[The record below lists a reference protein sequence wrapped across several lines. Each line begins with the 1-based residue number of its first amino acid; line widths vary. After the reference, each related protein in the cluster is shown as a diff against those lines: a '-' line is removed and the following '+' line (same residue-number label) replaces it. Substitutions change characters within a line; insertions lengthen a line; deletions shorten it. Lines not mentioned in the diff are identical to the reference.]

1 MEIQCVDATPKE
13 RVDRQMQTEKPK
25 KNVALKQSRKRTVKH
40 RFGHDNV
47 VGYIFIS
54 PFILSFFLFT
64 IFPMAMSLYMSFTDY
79 DMLSTPSWIGLDNYI
94 HMFTSDDKFLQALKV
109 TFFYTFTAVPGRLIF
124 ALIVAMLLVKVVRL
138 AGVYR
143 SALYIPSVIGGSVA
157 VSVMWRQLFGND
169 GAINSFLQL
178 FGFESVSWLGNTST
192 AIWTLVVLYGW
203 QFGSSMLIFLA
214 GLKNIPQTY
223 YEAASVDGANSW
235 QQFYKITIPL
245 LTPVILFNVVM
256 QTIQGFMAF
265 TPSYIVTEG
274 GPMNSTLLY
283 VLYMF
288 QKAFTM
294 FDMGYASAMAWV
306 MLLIVGVLTALIFR
320 TSPYWVHY
328 ESDNA
333 K

>member
-1 MEIQCVDATPKE
+1 
-13 RVDRQMQTEKPK
+13 MQTETTKPR
-25 KNVALKQSRKRTVKH
+25 VLKRRTGLKWLH
-40 RFGHDNV
+40 SDNV
-47 VGYIFIS
+47 VGYVFIF
-54 PFILSFFLFT
+54 PFIFSFCVFT
-64 IFPMAMSLYMSFTDY
+64 IFPMLTSLYMSFTDY
-79 DMLSTPSWIGLDNYI
+79 DLLGAPRWVGFDNYV
-94 HMFTSDDKFLQALKV
+94 HMLTSDSKFWQAMKV

-124 ALIVAMLLVKVVRL
+124 ALIVALLLVKVTRF
-138 AGVYR
+138 AGMYR
-143 SALYIPSVIGGSVA
+143 TALYIPSIIGGSVA
-157 VSVMWRQLFGND
+157 VAVMWRQLFGND
-169 GAINSFLQL
+169 GAINSFLEL
-178 FGFESVSWLGNTST
+178 LGFEPVSWLGNAST

-223 YEAASVDGANSW
+223 YEAASVDGANAW

-265 TPSYIVTEG
+265 TPSYIITEG

-288 QKAFTM
+288 ERAFTF

-306 MLLIVGVLTALIFR
+306 MLIIIAILTALIFKS
-320 TSPYWVHY
+320 SPYWVHY
-328 ESDNA
+328 ESDNSR
-333 K
+333 

>member
-1 MEIQCVDATPKE
+1 
-13 RVDRQMQTEKPK
+13 MQTETTKPR
-25 KNVALKQSRKRTVKH
+25 VLKRRTGLKWLH
-40 RFGHDNV
+40 SDNV
-47 VGYIFIS
+47 VGYVFIF
-54 PFILSFFLFT
+54 PFIFSFCVFT
-64 IFPMAMSLYMSFTDY
+64 IFPMLTSLYMSFTDY
-79 DMLSTPSWIGLDNYI
+79 DLLGAPRWVGFDNYV
-94 HMFTSDDKFLQALKV
+94 HMLTSDSKFWQAMKV

-124 ALIVAMLLVKVVRL
+124 ALIVALLLVKVTRF
-138 AGVYR
+138 AGMYR
-143 SALYIPSVIGGSVA
+143 TALYIPSIIGGSVA
-157 VSVMWRQLFGND
+157 VAVMWRQLFGNE
-169 GAINSFLQL
+169 GAINSFLEL
-178 FGFESVSWLGNTST
+178 MGFEPVSWLGNAST

-223 YEAASVDGANSW
+223 YEAASVDGANAW
-235 QQFYKITIPL
+235 QRFYKITIPL

-265 TPSYIVTEG
+265 TPSYIITEG

-288 QKAFTM
+288 ERAFTF

-306 MLLIVGVLTALIFR
+306 MLIIIAILTALIFKS
-320 TSPYWVHY
+320 SPYWVHY
-328 ESDNA
+328 ESDNS

>member
-1 MEIQCVDATPKE
+1 
-13 RVDRQMQTEKPK
+13 MQTETTKPR
-25 KNVALKQSRKRTVKH
+25 VLKRRTGFRWIH
-40 RFGHDNV
+40 SDNV
-47 VGYIFIS
+47 VGYVFIF
-54 PFILSFFLFT
+54 PFIFSFCVFT
-64 IFPMAMSLYMSFTDY
+64 IFPMLMSLYMSFTDY
-79 DMLSTPSWIGLDNYI
+79 DLLGTPSWIGLDNYV
-94 HMFTSDDKFLQALKV
+94 HMFTSDSKFWQAMKV

-124 ALIVAMLLVKVVRL
+124 ALIVALLLVKVTRF
-138 AGVYR
+138 AGMYR
-143 SALYIPSVIGGSVA
+143 TALYIPSIIGGSVA
-157 VSVMWRQLFGND
+157 VAVMWRQLFGND
-169 GAINSFLQL
+169 GAINSFLEL
-178 FGFESVSWLGNTST
+178 LGFEPVSWLGNAST

-223 YEAASVDGANSW
+223 YEAASVDGANAW

-265 TPSYIVTEG
+265 TPSYIITEG

-288 QKAFTM
+288 ERAFTF

-306 MLLIVGVLTALIFR
+306 MLIIIAILTALIFKS
-320 TSPYWVHY
+320 SPYWVHY
-328 ESDNA
+328 ESDNSR
-333 K
+333 

>member
-1 MEIQCVDATPKE
+1 
-13 RVDRQMQTEKPK
+13 MQTETTKPR
-25 KNVALKQSRKRTVKH
+25 VLKRRTGLKWMH
-40 RFGHDNV
+40 SDNV
-47 VGYIFIS
+47 VGYVFIF
-54 PFILSFFLFT
+54 PFIFSFCVFT
-64 IFPMAMSLYMSFTDY
+64 IFPMLTSLYMSFTDY
-79 DMLSTPSWIGLDNYI
+79 DLLGAPRWVGFDNYV
-94 HMFTSDDKFLQALKV
+94 HMFTSDSKFWQAMKV

-124 ALIVAMLLVKVVRL
+124 ALIVALLLVKVTRF
-138 AGVYR
+138 AGMYR
-143 SALYIPSVIGGSVA
+143 TALYIPSIIGGSVA
-157 VSVMWRQLFGND
+157 VAVMWRQLFGNE
-169 GAINSFLQL
+169 GAINSFLEL
-178 FGFESVSWLGNTST
+178 MGFEPVSWLGNAST

-223 YEAASVDGANSW
+223 YEAASVDGANAW

-265 TPSYIVTEG
+265 TPSYIITEG

-288 QKAFTM
+288 ERAFTF

-306 MLLIVGVLTALIFR
+306 MLIIIAILTALIFKS
-320 TSPYWVHY
+320 SPYWVHY
-328 ESDNA
+328 ESDNSR
-333 K
+333 